1 MLLQRNFLVVLVLIG
16 VVFGANLSVVKALPR
31 RILLDT
37 DVNTDD
43 LFALLYLLKLNRSEF
58 ELEAITISANAW
70 TSAGHAVNQ
79 IYDILYMMGRDDIA
93 VGVGGEGGI
102 LDDGTIQPNVG
113 GYISIIDQ
121 GLTTTGGCRYRQ
133 AIPLGIRG
141 RLDADTN
148 YGLRKAFL
156 PQGSRKYNPLQQK
169 TAQQVMIDKISEG
182 PINIFLIGS
191 HTNFAILLMSNP
203 HLKKNVEHIYVMGGG
218 IRSENPTGCCP
229 ENASRSCIPRQCGDP
244 GNIFTDYTS
253 NPYAEFNIF
262 GDPFA
267 AYQVIHSGIPLTIV
281 PLDATDT
288 IPVTKTFFEV
298 FEQNHGTVEA
308 QYAFQTLKIARDSR
322 LGEQFYTFQ
331 NLILKKVGYT
341 VGMFRQGFEIPF
353 VLRVM
358 GKGNVRMVIQQR

>member
-1 MLLQRNFLVVLVLIG
+1 MKAEEMLLQRNFWVALVLIG
-16 VVFGANLSVVKALPR
+16 VVFGANLMVVKGLPR

-37 DVNTDD
+37 DVDTDD
-43 LFALLYLLKLNRSEF
+43 LSALLYLLKLNRSEF
-58 ELEAITISANAW
+58 ELEAVTISTNAW

-79 IYDILYMMGRDDIA
+79 IYDILYMMDRDDVA

-102 LDDGTIQPNVG
+102 LEDGTIQPNVG
-113 GYISIIDQ
+113 GYLSIIEQ

-133 AIPLGIRG
+133 AIPVGVGG

-156 PQGSRKYNPLQQK
+156 PQGSRRYNPLQQS

-191 HTNFAILLMSNP
+191 HTNFAIFLMSNP
-203 HLKKNVEHIYVMGGG
+203 HLKKNVEHIYIMGGG
-218 IRSENPTGCCP
+218 IRSENPTCCCTG
-229 ENASRSCIPRQCGDP
+229 NASQSCTPRQCGDP
-244 GNIFTDYTS
+244 GNLFTDYNS

-267 AYQVIHSGIPLTIV
+267 AYQVIHSGIPVTII

-288 IPVTKTFFEV
+288 IPVTKNFFEV
-298 FEQNHGTVEA
+298 FEQNQDTVEA
-308 QYAFQTLKIARDSR
+308 QYIFQSLKIARDYR
-322 LGEQFYTFQ
+322 LGDQFYT
-331 NLILKKVGYT
+331 
-341 VGMFRQGFEIPF
+341 
-353 VLRVM
+353 
-358 GKGNVRMVIQQR
+358 VISEMHSSLQWR